1 MTSCII
7 IGGGLAGTALAMA
20 LSRRG
25 CNSTIIEASSIA
37 SAASGNP
44 AGLAV
49 RDTGRLETP
58 LQRDI
63 LGYSALIS
71 GVEEHCAA
79 RRVSQAV
86 FGPLIQFPVTDRLT
100 RRVAQ
105 EGVDADYLSTLAGV
119 SIKSSALVQEGVCVN
134 PVELCRA
141 HVEGSNAQ
149 VVVGSVHRLHWSN
162 GLWSVSTRSGNILA
176 SAPFVC
182 IANAADAASLEQ
194 SAWLKLER
202 VRGQIVLINQR
213 MTQLP
218 QIPVCFDGYVLP
230 LSNGGHLVGA
240 DYDHLSWDYR
250 INPQI
255 SRALLDRMRGWLD
268 VPPIPES
275 FISAR
280 VAFRATTHD
289 RYPYV
294 GPLPDYKTFRFHAR
308 KALSAQRPVAA
319 CDELLNECPMLPN
332 CFVSVGHGS
341 RGLVSAHYAAEVIAD
356 NVAGPISGNAT
367 LILDSALSTKR
378 LLSRLLRDLRGKL
391 GKGKKN
397 WNDE

>member
-1 MTSCII
+1 MTTCII

-44 AGLAV
+44 AALAV
-49 RDTGRLETP
+49 RDTGRLEVP

-71 GVEEHCAA
+71 AVEEHRAA
-79 RRVSQAV
+79 GRVFDAV
-86 FGPLIQFPVTDRLT
+86 FGTAIQFPVTERLN

-105 EGVDADYLSTLAGV
+105 EGVAANFLSELAGV
-119 SIKSSALVQEGVCVN
+119 SVNNSALVQEGVCVN

-141 HVEGSNAQ
+141 HVEASRAQ
-149 VVVGSVHRLHWSN
+149 VVVGSVYRLDWSR
-162 GLWSVSTRSGNILA
+162 GLWSASTRSGEFLA
-176 SAPFVC
+176 QASFVC
-182 IANAADAASLEQ
+182 IANAADAVSLEQ

-202 VRGQIVLINQR
+202 VRGQIVLINQT
-213 MTQLP
+213 MSELP
-218 QIPVCFDGYVLP
+218 RIPVCFDGYVLP
-230 LSNGGHLVGA
+230 LSKGGHLIGA

-250 INPQI
+250 IHPQI
-255 SRALLDRMRGWLD
+255 SRALLDKMRRWIA
-268 VPPIPES
+268 VPPVPES
-275 FISAR
+275 FISGR

-294 GPLPDYKTFRFHAR
+294 GHLPDYDTFRLHAK

-319 CDELLNECPMLPN
+319 CDELLSECPILTN

-356 NVAGPISGNAT
+356 NIAGPISGT
-367 LILDSALSTKR
+367 DSLILDSALSPKR

-391 GKGKKN
+391 GKGKKDL
-397 WNDE
+397 NDE